1 MNQTTPKTET
11 PPMPISP
18 IPRRGIPGII
28 GILLY
33 ILLGVSALILPWG
46 VTVLLGTSP
55 VPPVLADGISLVY
68 LILLGIYI
76 SCTSRL
82 TVMTTGKVFRGLT
95 PLMILTA
102 ITTYYLFGSLL
113 PTALIFSVIFV
124 IGEGSVLLAVADKLQ
139 CSLFPL
145 IPLTAFAA
153 ALVLTGRID
162 LSLLACVPFPAALVL
177 ALGTR
182 SSAGKETG
190 MTRVGVICATSLTLG
205 ISVAAIALWF
215 IYRALGTLSPVALI
229 EQIDRFRSYLVDTL
243 VNMKFEYGTSVT
255 YPLQGREAEVQNIV
269 NGMINTLPGTLV
281 VLVNITA
288 TFSQMLALSGLR
300 AYGFGASLSP
310 RVQRFRISPVSAA
323 VFLLSWIVALIAVG
337 DNNSSTMVG
346 TIAENIFTVLMPG
359 LAVSGI
365 SRFFAFMARRGAHLG
380 CGFFLLFFIPC
391 LIAYIP
397 TVIATTESLVSVF
410 GPLVAKLKTPKDQAP
425 PTDGFRGS
433 KKNSKPLSDE
443 DLFER
448 YCREQQERQKREEE
462 EHRDPESNDDTND
475 TP

>member
-11 PPMPISP
+11 PPMPITP

-33 ILLGVSALILPWG
+33 ILLGVSALVLPWG
-46 VTVLLGTSP
+46 ITVLLGTSP

-82 TVMTTGKVFRGLT
+82 SVATVGKVSRGLL
-95 PLMILTA
+95 PLMILCA
-102 ITTYYLFGSLL
+102 VTTYYLFGSLL
-113 PTALIFSVIFV
+113 PTALIFSLIFV
-124 IGEGSVLLAVADKLQ
+124 IGEGSILLAVADKLQ
-139 CSLFPL
+139 GSLFGL

-153 ALVLTGRID
+153 ALVLTARID
-162 LSLLACVPFPAALVL
+162 IALIACVPFPAALVL

-182 SSAGKETG
+182 SSAGKENG

-205 ISVAAIALWF
+205 ISIAAIALWF
-215 IYRALGTLSPVALI
+215 IYRALGTLSPAVLM
-229 EQIDRFRSYLVDTL
+229 EQLDNFRAYIVDTL
-243 VNMKFEYGTSVT
+243 VNVKFEYGTSVT
-255 YPLQGREAEVQNIV
+255 YPLQGKEAEVQNIV

-281 VLVNITA
+281 VLVNIMA

-300 AYGFGASLSP
+300 AYGFGSSLSP

-365 SRFFAFMARRGAHLG
+365 SRFFAYMARRGAHLG
-380 CGFFLLFFIPC
+380 CGFFLIFFIPC

-397 TVIATTESLVSVF
+397 TVIATLESLVSVF
-410 GPLVAKLKTPKDQAP
+410 GPLVAKVKIPKDQDP
-425 PTDGFRGS
+425 PSGGFRPS
-433 KKNSKPLSDE
+433 KKDSKPLSDE

-448 YCREQQERQKREEE
+448 YCREQEERRKREEE
-462 EHRDPESNDDTND
+462 DNRNDHSDDTSD

>member
-1 MNQTTPKTET
+1 MNPTPPKNET
-11 PPMPISP
+11 PPMTISP
-18 IPRRGIPGII
+18 IPRRGIPGVI

-46 VTVLLGTSP
+46 ITVLLGTSP

-95 PLMILTA
+95 PIMILSA

-113 PTALIFSVIFV
+113 PTALIFSIIFV
-124 IGEGSVLLAVADKLQ
+124 IGEGGVLLAVADKLQ
-139 CSLFPL
+139 GSLFPL

-162 LSLLACVPFPAALVL
+162 IALIACVPFPAALVL

-182 SSAGKETG
+182 SSAGKENG
-190 MTRVGVICATSLTLG
+190 MTRVSVICATSLTLG
-205 ISVAAIALWF
+205 VSLAAIALWF
-215 IYRALGTLSPVALI
+215 IYRALGTLSPAALI
-229 EQIDRFRSYLVDTL
+229 EQLNRFRAYIVDTL
-243 VNMKFEYGTSVT
+243 VNVKFEYGTSVT
-255 YPLQGREAEVQNIV
+255 YPLQGKETEVQNIV
-269 NGMINTLPGTLV
+269 NGMINTLPATLV
-281 VLVNITA
+281 VLINITA

-310 RVQRFRISPVSAA
+310 RVQHFRISPVSAA
-323 VFLLSWIVALIAVG
+323 VFLLSWIVALVAVG
-337 DNNSSTMVG
+337 DNDSSTMVG
-346 TIAENIFTVLMPG
+346 TVAENIFTVLMPG

-365 SRFFAFMARRGAHLG
+365 SRFLAYMARRGARLG
-380 CGFFLLFFIPC
+380 CGFLLIFLIPC

-397 TVIATTESLVSVF
+397 TVIATLESLVSVF
-410 GPLVAKLKTPKDQAP
+410 GPLVAKLKISKDQNSP
-425 PTDGFRGS
+425 SDVFHSS
-433 KKNSKPLSDE
+433 KKDTKPLSDE

-448 YCREQQERQKREEE
+448 YCREQEERRKREEE
-462 EHRDPESNDDTND
+462 DNRNDQSNDTND

>member
-1 MNQTTPKTET
+1 MNQTTSKTET
-11 PPMPISP
+11 PPLSVTP

-33 ILLGVSALILPWG
+33 ILLGVSALILPWS

-55 VPPVLADGISLVY
+55 IPGVLAEGISLVY

-82 TVMTTGKVFRGLT
+82 TMMTTGKVFRGLT

-124 IGEGSVLLAVADKLQ
+124 IGEGGVLLATADKLQ
-139 CSLFPL
+139 GYLFPL

-153 ALVLTGRID
+153 ALALTGRVD
-162 LSLLACVPFPAALVL
+162 LALLSCIPFPASLVL

-182 SSAGKETG
+182 SSAGKENG
-190 MTRVGVICATSLTLG
+190 MTRVGVICATSLALG
-205 ISVAAIALWF
+205 LSVAAVAMWF
-215 IYRALGTLSPVALI
+215 LYRALGTLSPAALI
-229 EQIDRFRSYLVDTL
+229 EQIDRFRTYLVDTL
-243 VNMKFEYGTSVT
+243 VNMKFEYGTTVT
-255 YPLQGREAEVQNIV
+255 YPLQGKEAEVQNIV

-288 TFSQMLALSGLR
+288 TLSQMLAFSGLR
-300 AYGFGASLSP
+300 AYGFGASLTK
-310 RVQRFRISPVSAA
+310 RVQHFRLSPVSAA
-323 VFLLSWIVALIAVG
+323 VFLLSWIVALVAVG
-337 DNNSSTMVG
+337 DNASSTLIG
-346 TIAENIFTVLMPG
+346 TVAENIFTVLMPG

-365 SRFFAFMARRGAHLG
+365 SRFFAYMAKRGAHLG
-380 CGFFLLFFIPC
+380 CGFFLIFFIPC

-397 TVIATTESLVSVF
+397 TVIATLESLVSVF
-410 GPLVAKLKTPKDQAP
+410 GPLFNKLKVPKDPTTP
-425 PTDGFRGS
+425 PNEPHFSR
-433 KKNSKPLSDE
+433 KNDKPTSDE

-448 YCREQQERQKREEE
+448 YCREQEERRKQEEA
-462 EHRDPESNDDTND
+462 EHNHQRDDENSNND
-475 TP
+475 P